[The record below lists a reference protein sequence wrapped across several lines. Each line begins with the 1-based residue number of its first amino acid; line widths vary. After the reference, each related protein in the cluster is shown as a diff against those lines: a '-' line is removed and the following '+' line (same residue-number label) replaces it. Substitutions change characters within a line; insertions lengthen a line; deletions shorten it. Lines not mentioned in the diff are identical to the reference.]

1 MIGVRQAPWP
11 AGLAARLARLI
22 REASRL
28 VNVTALAQVELGSV
42 PGQACSGNFRPNR
55 GRIAIK
61 ERL

>member
-28 VNVTALAQVELGSV
+28 VNVTALAQVKLKSA
-42 PGQACSGNFRPNR
+42 PGQARSGNFRPNR